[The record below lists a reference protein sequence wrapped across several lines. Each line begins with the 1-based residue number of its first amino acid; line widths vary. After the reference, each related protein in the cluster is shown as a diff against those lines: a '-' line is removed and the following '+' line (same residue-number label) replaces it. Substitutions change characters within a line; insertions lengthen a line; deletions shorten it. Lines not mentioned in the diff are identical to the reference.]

1 MAYNLAWWHKKGAFM
16 YGLSPIAFGAVSAV
30 TASRGPNDP
39 AVGDVRHEGA
49 NQYRYVFNAGASTLS
64 SGKGAILS
72 AVSGYS
78 VTVSS
83 TTSVDLLVG
92 VAVNSIAASAYGYI
106 LEKGFG
112 QVQMGADYSAAAGAL
127 LILAADGTFTNKT
140 ISTGFVSPGLVKAM
154 SAIASGASGT
164 AYISVL

>member
-1 MAYNLAWWHKKGAFM
+1 M
-16 YGLSPIAFGAVSAV
+16 YGLSPIHFGPVTAV
-30 TASRGPNDP
+30 TATRGSNDP
-39 AVGDVRHEGA
+39 QVGDVRHEA
-49 NQYRYVFNAGASTLS
+49 NGQYRYVYNAGNSAIPT
-64 SGKGAILS
+64 GHGAILS

-92 VAVNSIAASAYGYI
+92 VAVNTISTGYYGYI

-112 QVQMGADYSAAAGAL
+112 SVEMGANLSAAAGAL
-127 LILAADGTFTNKT
+127 LILAADGTFTAKT
-140 ISTGFVSPGLVKAM
+140 ISTGYVGAGLVKAM
-154 SAIASGASGT
+154 EAIASGASGS